1 MAEIGQDIAKA
12 KGLLEKGELVAIP
25 TETVYGLAANALNS
39 SAAAS
44 IFEAKNRPSFDPL
57 IIHTDSVDK
66 INQWVE
72 EIPEAL
78 TLLAIKFWPGPL
90 TLLLPRKS
98 IIPDIVT
105 SGLDRVAVRIP
116 SHPLTLELL
125 KTLDFPLAAPSANP
139 FGYISPTSAEHVNKQ
154 LGDQIPYI
162 LDGGPCQVG
171 LESTIVG
178 IEEGEV
184 IVYRLGGLDVQEI
197 EAIVGAVKVKTHSSS
212 NPSAPGLLES
222 HYAPRKPF
230 IVGDVSALL
239 PRFLE
244 KGKKVGVLTLS
255 QIFREVPNSDQIQL
269 SAGGDLKEAAAKLF
283 AAMRSLDDL
292 NLDVILAEWMPN
304 EGLGKAMNDRL
315 QRASVKA

>member
-12 KGLLEKGELVAIP
+12 KSLLEKGELVAIP
-25 TETVYGLAANALNS
+25 TETVYGLAANALNPD
-39 SAAAS
+39 AAAS

-78 TLLAIKFWPGPL
+78 SLLAEKFWPGPL

-154 LGDQIPYI
+154 LGGQIPYI
-162 LDGGPCQVG
+162 LDGGPSQVG

-184 IVYRLGGLDVQEI
+184 IVYRLGGLDIREI
-197 EAIVGAVKVKTHSSS
+197 EAVVGAVKVKTHSSS

-230 IVGDVSALL
+230 IVGDVASLL
-239 PRFLE
+239 PQFLE
-244 KGKKVGVLTLS
+244 KGQKVGVLTLS
-255 QIFREVPNSDQIQL
+255 QIFREVPDLDQIQL
-269 SAGGDLKEAAAKLF
+269 SAIGDLKEAAAKLF

>member
-12 KGLLEKGELVAIP
+12 KVLLEKGELVAIP
-25 TETVYGLAANALNS
+25 TETVYGLAANALNP

-44 IFEAKNRPSFDPL
+44 IFETKNRPSFDPL

-66 INQWVE
+66 INQWVA

-78 TLLAIKFWPGPL
+78 TLLAEKFWPGPL

-154 LGDQIPYI
+154 LGDQIPYV

-178 IEEGEV
+178 IEEGKV
-184 IVYRLGGLDVQEI
+184 IVYRLGGLDVREI
-197 EAIVGAVKVKTHSSS
+197 EAFVGPVKVKTHSSS

-230 IVGDVSALL
+230 VVGDVISLL
-239 PRFLE
+239 PQFLD
-244 KGKKVGVLTLS
+244 KGKKVGALTLS
-255 QIFREVPNSDQIQL
+255 EIFTEIPESDQIQL
-269 SAGGDLKEAAAKLF
+269 SARRDLKEAAANLF
-283 AAMRSLDDL
+283 SAMRSLDEL
-292 NLDVILAEWMPN
+292 ELDVILAEWMPN

>member
-78 TLLAIKFWPGPL
+78 TLLAKKFWPGPL

-125 KTLDFPLAAPSANP
+125 KTLGFPLAAPSANP

>member
-12 KGLLEKGELVAIP
+12 KSLLEKGELVAIP
-25 TETVYGLAANALNS
+25 TETVYGLAANALNP

-57 IIHTDSVDK
+57 IIHTDSVGK

-72 EIPEAL
+72 EIPEDL
-78 TLLAIKFWPGPL
+78 TLLADKFWPGPL

-116 SHPLTLELL
+116 SHPLTLDLL

-162 LDGGPCQVG
+162 LDGGLCQVG

-184 IVYRLGGLDVQEI
+184 IVYRLGGLDIREI
-197 EAIVGAVKVKTHSSS
+197 EAVVGPVKVKTHSSS

-230 IVGDVSALL
+230 VVGDVSALL
-239 PRFLE
+239 PQFLE
-244 KGKKVGVLTLS
+244 KGQKVGALTLS
-255 QIFREVPNSDQIQL
+255 QVFTEVPESDQIQL
-269 SAGGDLKEAAAKLF
+269 SEGGDLKEAAAKLF
-283 AAMRSLDDL
+283 AAMRSLDEL
-292 NLDVILAEWMPN
+292 ELDVILAEWMPN

>member
-12 KGLLEKGELVAIP
+12 KVLLEKGELVAIP
-25 TETVYGLAANALNS
+25 TETVYGLAANALNP

-78 TLLAIKFWPGPL
+78 TLLAEKFWPGPL

-105 SGLDRVAVRIP
+105 SGLVRVAVRIP

-154 LGDQIPYI
+154 LGDQIPYV

-184 IVYRLGGLDVQEI
+184 IVYRLGGLDVREI
-197 EAIVGAVKVKTHSSS
+197 EAFVGPVKVKTHSSS

-230 IVGDVSALL
+230 VVGDVTSLL
-239 PRFLE
+239 PQFLE
-244 KGKKVGVLTLS
+244 KGKKVGALTLS
-255 QIFREVPNSDQIQL
+255 EVFTEIPESDQIQL
-269 SAGGDLKEAAAKLF
+269 SARRDLKEAAANLF
-283 AAMRSLDDL
+283 SAMRSLDEL
-292 NLDVILAEWMPN
+292 ELDVILAEWMPN

>member
-78 TLLAIKFWPGPL
+78 RLLVEKFWPGPL
-90 TLLLPRKS
+90 TILLPRKS

-116 SHPLTLELL
+116 SHPLTLDLL
-125 KTLDFPLAAPSANP
+125 YTLDFPLAAPSANP

-230 IVGDVSALL
+230 VVGDVKALL
-239 PRFLE
+239 PNFLE
-244 KGKKVGVLTLS
+244 KGQKVGVLTLS
-255 QIFREVPNSDQIQL
+255 QIFREVPESDQIQL
-269 SAGGDLKEAAAKLF
+269 SAIGDLREAAAKLF
-283 AAMRSLDDL
+283 AAMRFLDEL
-292 NLDVILAEWMPN
+292 ELDVILAEWMPN

>member
-12 KGLLEKGELVAIP
+12 KSLLEKGELVAIP
-25 TETVYGLAANALNS
+25 TETVYGLAANALNPD
-39 SAAAS
+39 AAAS

-72 EIPEAL
+72 EIPESL
-78 TLLAIKFWPGPL
+78 TLLAEKFWPGPL

-154 LGDQIPYI
+154 LGGQIPYI
-162 LDGGPCQVG
+162 LDGGPSQVG

-184 IVYRLGGLDVQEI
+184 IVYRLGGLDIREI
-197 EAIVGAVKVKTHSSS
+197 EAVVGAVKVKTHSSS

-230 IVGDVSALL
+230 IVGDVASLL
-239 PRFLE
+239 PQFLE
-244 KGKKVGVLTLS
+244 KGQKVGVLTLS
-255 QIFREVPNSDQIQL
+255 QIFREVPELDQIQL
-269 SAGGDLKEAAAKLF
+269 SAIGDLKEAAAKLF

>member
-12 KGLLEKGELVAIP
+12 KVLLEKGELVAIP
-25 TETVYGLAANALNS
+25 TETVYGLAANALNPG
-39 SAAAS
+39 AAAS

-66 INQWVE
+66 INQWVA

-78 TLLAIKFWPGPL
+78 TLLAEKFWPGPL

-154 LGDQIPYI
+154 LGDQIPYV

-178 IEEGEV
+178 IEEGKV
-184 IVYRLGGLDVQEI
+184 IVYRLGGLDVREI
-197 EAIVGAVKVKTHSSS
+197 EAFVGPVKVKTHSSS

-230 IVGDVSALL
+230 VVGDVISLL
-239 PRFLE
+239 PQFLD
-244 KGKKVGVLTLS
+244 KGKKVGALTLS
-255 QIFREVPNSDQIQL
+255 EIFTEIPESDQIQL
-269 SAGGDLKEAAAKLF
+269 SARRDLKEAAANLF
-283 AAMRSLDDL
+283 SAMRSLDEL
-292 NLDVILAEWMPN
+292 ELDVILAEWMPN